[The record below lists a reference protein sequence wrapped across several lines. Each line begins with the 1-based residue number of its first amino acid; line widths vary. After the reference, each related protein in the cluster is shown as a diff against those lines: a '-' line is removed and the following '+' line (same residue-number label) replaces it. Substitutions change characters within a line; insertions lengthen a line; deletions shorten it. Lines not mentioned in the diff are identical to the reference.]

1 MSRTV
6 LIASYPFGQ
15 AEPAAVRLLQ
25 DRGARLIW
33 NPHPRK
39 LRPEELRALIVDAE
53 AVIASTEP
61 YDQATLDAA
70 PKLELI
76 ARTGVGMDSVDL
88 EACRARGVQVAWTP
102 DAPSDAVAELTVGL
116 AVSLARHVGVADRAV
131 RAGGWDRRTGWL
143 LRART
148 VGIVGFGR
156 IGVRV
161 ARLLAPFG
169 CRVLATDIDPGVAA
183 AAKAV
188 GVELCGLR
196 ELLAEADLV
205 TLHVPLT
212 PASRGLFGAETFA
225 AMRPGALLLNT
236 ARGEV
241 VDEAA
246 LLAALDSGSLGGAAL
261 DVFHEEPYAGPL
273 ARRDDVLLTCHMGSC
288 ADEGRKAMELGAA
301 RAVAAWLDGEPPPE
315 RVV

>member
-1 MSRTV
+1 MTRTV

-15 AEPAAVRLLQ
+15 VEPEAVRLLEE
-25 DRGARLIW
+25 RGAKLIW

-53 AVIASTEP
+53 AVVASTEP

-88 EACRARGVQVAWTP
+88 DACRARGVQVAWTP

-116 AVSLARHVGVADRAV
+116 AVSLARHVGVADRAL

-143 LRART
+143 LKART
-148 VGIVGFGR
+148 VGILGFGR
-156 IGVRV
+156 IGRRV
-161 ARLLAPFG
+161 ARLLQPFG
-169 CRVLATDIDPGVAA
+169 CRLLATDIDPEVAPA
-183 AAKAV
+183 AREL
-188 GVELCGLR
+188 GVELCALPK
-196 ELLAEADLV
+196 LLARADLV
-205 TLHVPLT
+205 TVHVPAT
-212 PASRGLFGAETFA
+212 AATRGLFDAAWLG
-225 AMRPGALLLNT
+225 AMRQGALLINT

-246 LLAALDSGSLGGAAL
+246 LLEALDAGRLGGAAL
-261 DVFHEEPYAGPL
+261 DVFQHEPYRGPL
-273 ARRDDVLLTCHMGSC
+273 AGRDDVLLTCHMGSC

-301 RAVAAWLDGEPPPE
+301 RAVAAWLDGSSVPA